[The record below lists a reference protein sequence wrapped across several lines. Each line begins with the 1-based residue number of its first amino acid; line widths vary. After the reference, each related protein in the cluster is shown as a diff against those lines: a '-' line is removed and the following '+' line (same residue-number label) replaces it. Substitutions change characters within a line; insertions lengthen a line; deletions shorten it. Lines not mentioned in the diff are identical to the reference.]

1 MIYVFIYIYR
11 FVFTHAHTVASYA
24 YHSYWLEAPA
34 IHLEPGSAPGA
45 DGLFALRELL
55 KKCGCPYPGVKNT
68 CFHIIGD
75 RLINPIVG
83 VYISI
88 MRILGESNNTNLCY
102 FWRIF
107 LITIH
112 FVWVGDIMTPDIV
125 ENYSVNGKVRFGDTD
140 DGGRF

>member
-1 MIYVFIYIYR
+1 M
-11 FVFTHAHTVASYA
+11 
-24 YHSYWLEAPA
+24 
-34 IHLEPGSAPGA
+34 HLEPGSAPGA

-88 MRILGESNNTNLCY
+88 MRIWGNL
-102 FWRIF
+102 
-107 LITIH
+107 TIQIY
-112 FVWVGDIMTPDIV
+112 GDF
-125 ENYSVNGKVRFGDTD
+125 EGFSL
-140 DGGRF
+140 